1 MSTSNKIGEEAL
13 ASFSETEVSSL
24 VTVSDIQVEIV
35 RKDIKNLHLAV
46 YPPDGHVRVA
56 APQKTTDDNVR
67 LAVVSRLAWIRKQQA
82 SLAKQPRQ
90 SEREFVSGESHYFWG
105 KRYLL
110 EVIERHGKHELIIKN
125 NKKMKL
131 FINPKT
137 SKANRELV
145 MNEWYRQQLK
155 ARIPEL
161 LKKWQPKVGKTV
173 ST

>member
-1 MSTSNKIGEEAL
+1 
-13 ASFSETEVSSL
+13 
-24 VTVSDIQVEIV
+24 
-35 RKDIKNLHLAV
+35 
-46 YPPDGHVRVA
+46 
-56 APQKTTDDNVR
+56 
-67 LAVVSRLAWIRKQQA
+67 
-82 SLAKQPRQ
+82 
-90 SEREFVSGESHYFWG
+90 
-105 KRYLL
+105 
-110 EVIERHGKHELIIKN
+110 
-125 NKKMKL
+125 MKL

>member
-1 MSTSNKIGEEAL
+1 MSISKPTTSAD
-13 ASFSETEVSSL
+13 L
-24 VTVSDIQVEIV
+24 VVSDINIEIV

-56 APQKTTDDNVR
+56 VPQKTTDDNVR

-90 SEREFVSGESHYFWG
+90 TEREFVSGESHYFWG

-110 EVIERHGKHELIIKN
+110 EVVERSGKHEFVLKN
-125 NKKMKL
+125 NKKMRL
-131 FINPKT
+131 TVNPNT
-137 SKANRELV
+137 SQANRELV

-155 ARIPEL
+155 IRIPEL
-161 LKKWQPKVGKTV
+161 LEKWQPKVGKQVNTWGV
-173 ST
+173 KK